1 MCISVSSRSG
11 EEHSICT
18 TRLVRS
24 GGMGCTSCVL
34 FPVCCESAVPG
45 DCLSVRFAMSTT
57 SFVWACT
64 WNMCG
69 LPVFI
74 YGGRRTRGLPGAPD
88 RSVGPPCDL
97 HVSLVSRVCR
107 RTADEQR
114 VTFAISLYPVCCDC
128 VSVARPGCR
137 WARVRRP
144 RVSAGSPRPRLA
156 TGVRCR

>member
-1 MCISVSSRSG
+1 
-11 EEHSICT
+11 
-18 TRLVRS
+18 
-24 GGMGCTSCVL
+24 
-34 FPVCCESAVPG
+34 
-45 DCLSVRFAMSTT
+45 VRFAMSTT

-74 YGGRRTRGLPGAPD
+74 SAVATRVPRGDPVRWGH
-88 RSVGPPCDL
+88 CDL

-128 VSVARPGCR
+128 VSVARPGCW
-137 WARVRRP
+137 WARVQAQGEC
-144 RVSAGSPRPRLA
+144 RVPAA
-156 TGVRCR
+156 TARHRCALPLGVFYLLSYSEIR